1 MTFWDLLGIVS
12 SSFQVGLKIR
22 AMYFYV
28 ESYGWLWS
36 INFKKKTLKGLNFCS
51 GQRGIYSRE
60 ALRPAGDFVEPKSR
74 NSQRSPQETSGPVRP
89 AGRI

>member
-36 INFKKKTLKGLNFCS
+36 INFKKNVKRAKLLFRTTRYLFTRSAQASRRFC
-51 GQRGIYSRE
+51 GTQVQKFAAVASR
-60 ALRPAGDFVEPKSR
+60 DKWS
-74 NSQRSPQETSGPVRP
+74 S
-89 AGRI
+89 